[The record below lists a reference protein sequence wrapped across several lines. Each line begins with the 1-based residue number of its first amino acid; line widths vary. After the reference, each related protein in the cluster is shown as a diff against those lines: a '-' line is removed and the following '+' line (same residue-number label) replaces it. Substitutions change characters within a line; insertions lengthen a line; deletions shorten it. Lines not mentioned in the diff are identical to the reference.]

1 MNLDEQKLGAVLN
14 RMADEAEWK
23 PGLPRHIL
31 VRATV
36 RRSFTVAVTFVLV
49 AALGYGGAVVAS
61 AFTSSHR
68 AAAPRSSGKIAFAG
82 PDGIYVVN
90 PDGSDLRR
98 VTRGR
103 GDVSPSWSPDGRQ
116 IVFQRDVRGDE
127 NVFVIASDGSNL
139 RRLTSDGRSA
149 APAWSPTGGA
159 IAFTREFP
167 THGRHRERIQIF
179 EMRPDGSGAHRASS
193 GSLQYETSP
202 AWSPDGR
209 TIAFAGFRTVP
220 VNGAAPLG
228 HIYVFS
234 GRGTLRQ
241 VGNATGEVLDPVWAP
256 DGHTLLFVN
265 GGPQEG
271 SLSTMTSTGGNL
283 HALARRSG
291 LIYSPAWSLDG
302 RAVVFAQGRSSSTT
316 RLYTL
321 NLNDGGIHRLT
332 PALLTPA
339 RDPSWWP
346 GKPVTPSPTT
356 SPRTRPDKLVATEH
370 IPVPSGITGV
380 AVSADAVWVAGFQ
393 KMTRVDPQSGRI
405 VATIAMPGIGEY
417 SSVALGAGSLWI
429 TGSEKGF
436 RGLYRIDP
444 ATNKVADQ
452 IPLSGYPTGVT
463 VGAGS
468 VWVTRSAGGRGNVV
482 RIDATGDHVIGK
494 PIPVGVGPGP
504 ILYAAGA
511 VFVTNTDYG
520 GSVSRID
527 PATGS
532 VTTPWGVAPDIQA
545 FGDGSLWSVRDN
557 LVARIDLR
565 TGRIVAQ
572 VPLTRAAKVAF
583 EAGRVWAITGPR
595 SRSRTLYLPDPRHPG
610 TVVTID
616 PATNQIASEP
626 VPYGELAAYIDVHG
640 TVAWIGDYNKKI
652 LTRVEL
658 RGP

>member
-1 MNLDEQKLGAVLN
+1 MNLDEQKLGAVLH

-23 PGLPRHIL
+23 PGLPRRTV
-31 VRATV
+31 VRASV
-36 RRSFTVAVTFVLV
+36 RRSFTVAVTLVLV

-61 AFTSSHR
+61 AFSSSHR
-68 AAAPRSSGKIAFAG
+68 AAAPRPSGKIAFAG

-90 PDGSDLRR
+90 PDGSELRR

-103 GDVSPSWSPDGRQ
+103 GDVSPSWSPDGKR
-116 IVFQRDVRGDE
+116 IVFQRDVRGRE

-139 RRLTSDGRSA
+139 RPLTTDGRSA
-149 APAWSPTGGA
+149 APAWSPTGGS

-167 THGRHRERIQIF
+167 THGRHRERILIF

-209 TIAFAGFRTVP
+209 TIAFAGFRSVP
-220 VNGAAPLG
+220 VNAAAPIG
-228 HIYVFS
+228 HIYLLS
-234 GRGTLRQ
+234 GGGTPRQ
-241 VGNATGEVLDPVWAP
+241 VGDALGDVLDPVWAP

-271 SLSTMTSTGGNL
+271 SLSTMTTAGGDL
-283 HALARRSG
+283 HALTRRSG
-291 LIYSPAWSLDG
+291 LTYSPAWSPDG
-302 RAVVFAQGRSSSTT
+302 HSVVFAQGPSSSAT

-321 NLNDGGIHRLT
+321 DLMDGGIRALT
-332 PALLTPA
+332 PADLSRAT
-339 RDPSWWP
+339 DPSWWGP
-346 GKPVTPSPTT
+346 RPAVTPSPTT
-356 SPRTRPDKLVATEH
+356 SPRTRPDKLLATAH

-380 AVSADAVWVAGFQ
+380 VVSADAVWVAGFQ
-393 KMTRVDPQSGRI
+393 KMTRIDPQSGRI

-417 SSVALGAGSLWI
+417 SSVALGAGSLWV

-436 RGLYRIDP
+436 RGLYKIDP

-463 VGAGS
+463 VGGGS
-468 VWVTRSAGGRGNVV
+468 VWVTRGRGNVV
-482 RIDATGDHVIGK
+482 RIDATSDRIIGQ

-504 ILYAAGA
+504 IVYAAGM
-511 VFVTNTDYG
+511 VYVTNTSSG

-527 PATGS
+527 PVTGS

-545 FGDGSLWSVRDN
+545 FGAGSLWSVRTN
-557 LVARIDLR
+557 LVSRIDLR

-572 VPLTRAAKVAF
+572 IPLKRAAKVTF
-583 EAGRVWAITGPR
+583 EAGRIWAITGPR

-616 PATNQIASEP
+616 PATNLIASDP
-626 VPYGELAAYIDVHG
+626 VPYGVLAAYIDVHG
-640 TVAWIGDYNKKI
+640 TVAWIGDYNKQI

-658 RGP
+658 KAR